1 MNVSRFPII
10 AFALLG
16 ACVAGG
22 CAGERLPSEP
32 QPGQRIDA
40 AASNAAAAA
49 GGDTR
54 QAADGDSTGILIKDR
69 SLYVNGENYFIK
81 GICWNPVPRGGR
93 HPDDLDFAGFGEPDI
108 AAMAAVGFN
117 TIRTYEPIRDRAV
130 LDKLHD
136 AGFMVINTVYSWGGA
151 PVDSVDDIIAAVGDH
166 PAILMWSVGNE
177 WNYNGLYADLDFNAS
192 VARVN
197 AVARRV
203 KQLDPTR
210 PVTTAYGELPDSRL
224 VARMPDI
231 DIWGLNV
238 YSGISFAD
246 RFRRWKRVS
255 DKPMYLAEYGA
266 DAYNARIG
274 KVDLKSQAKGVV
286 ALTREIIDNSTVYG
300 GSVALGGTLFSW
312 ADEWWKVQGGSPS
325 VQDLGGVAPGGGP
338 YPDDTFNEEFWGL
351 VDIDRVSRPVVGELR
366 ALFESLEAGAD

>member
-1 MNVSRFPII
+1 MQVVFVLFIGVILS
-10 AFALLG
+10 
-16 ACVAGG
+16 ACAGG
-22 CAGERLPSEP
+22 GADTEEAPIG
-32 QPGQRIDA
+32 GQRT
-40 AASNAAAAA
+40 ASAEGTEREA
-49 GGDTR
+49 GGASPV
-54 QAADGDSTGILIKDR
+54 QNPSSSGVSISGR
-69 SLYVNGENYFIK
+69 SLYVDGENYFIK

-93 HPDDLDFAGFGEPDI
+93 HPGDLDFAGYADQDI
-108 AAMAAVGFN
+108 RGMAAVGFN
-117 TIRTYEPIRDRAV
+117 TVRTYEPIRDKVV
-130 LDKLHD
+130 LDKLHA
-136 AGFMVINTVYSWGGA
+136 AGIKVINTVYSWGGA
-151 PVDSVDDIIAAVGDH
+151 PVESVDDIIQAVGDH

-177 WNYNGLYADLDFNAS
+177 WNYNGLYANLDFEGS

-210 PVTTAYGELPDSRL
+210 PVTTAYGELPDSKL

-231 DIWGLNV
+231 DVWGLNI

-246 RFRRWKRVS
+246 RFRRWERIS
-255 DKPMYLAEYGA
+255 GKPMFIAEYGA

-274 KVDLKSQAKGVV
+274 RVDLRSQSKGVV

-300 GSVALGGTLFSW
+300 ESVALGGTVFAW
-312 ADEWWKVQGGSPS
+312 ADEWWKVQDGSPS

-351 VDIDRVSRPVVGELR
+351 VDIDRAPRPVINELQ
-366 ALFESLEAGAD
+366 ALFASVTGESE

>member
-1 MNVSRFPII
+1 MKHGRLSKI
-10 AFALLG
+10 AFVLLG
-16 ACVAGG
+16 ACVATA
-22 CAGERLPSEP
+22 CAGRGAFSETESVA
-32 QPGQRIDA
+32 GAI
-40 AASNAAAAA
+40 AAA
-49 GGDTR
+49 GPSGESTAAGR
-54 QAADGDSTGILIKDR
+54 QASRIAIDGR
-69 SLYVNGENYFIK
+69 SLYVDGDNYFIK

-93 HPDDLDFAGFGEPDI
+93 HPDDLDFAGYADRDI
-108 AAMAAVGFN
+108 RAMAAVGFN

-136 AGFMVINTVYSWGGA
+136 AGIMVINTVYSWGGA
-151 PVDSVDDIIAAVGDH
+151 AVDSVDDVIAAVGDH

-177 WNYNGLYADLDFNAS
+177 WNYNGLYADLDFDAS

-203 KQLDPTR
+203 KRLDPTR

-224 VARMPDI
+224 VERMPDI

-274 KVDLKSQAKGVV
+274 RVDLESQSRGVV
-286 ALTREIIDNSTVYG
+286 ALTREIVDNSTVYA
-300 GSVALGGTLFSW
+300 GSVSLGGTLFSW

-325 VQDLGGVAPGGGP
+325 VQELGGVAPGGGP

-351 VDIDRVSRPVVGELR
+351 VDVDRAPRPVVDALR
-366 ALFESLEAGAD
+366 ALFESLDSNAE